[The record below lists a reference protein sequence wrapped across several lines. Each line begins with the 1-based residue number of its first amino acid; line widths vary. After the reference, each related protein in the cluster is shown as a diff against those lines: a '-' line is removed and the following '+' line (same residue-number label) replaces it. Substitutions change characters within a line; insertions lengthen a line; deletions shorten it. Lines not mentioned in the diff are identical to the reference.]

1 MPGSPGASRATGLP
15 DLSRSLGRVLLALA
29 IGAAGG
35 WLFKWL
41 TMPLPWMLG
50 SMAFCT
56 LAAVMGAPIRAP
68 VLIRPYMIVVV
79 GIMLGSGY
87 RPEMLDR
94 AGDWLGS
101 LTLLLAYIVVV
112 GGAGLAYFRLFSRYD
127 PTTAYFCAMPGG
139 FNEMVM
145 MGAEMGGD
153 ERKIALTHASRVLIV
168 VFTVPLWLRLT
179 GQLDIA
185 ARMSLSVGI
194 GQVSPGD
201 YLLLAAC
208 ALGWPLAAR
217 LRLPAASLVGPMLLS
232 AALHLGGATES
243 QPPTIIVNLAQL
255 FIGTTVGCRFVG
267 SGKAEVGQALA
278 IGAGLATLM
287 LALTALFSY
296 VVAGLTGTDFPVAV
310 LAFSPGGLAE
320 MALVGL
326 ALGVDVAFIATH
338 HVVRIFLVIML
349 APPAIRL
356 WQRFR
361 AGENR

>member
-1 MPGSPGASRATGLP
+1 MTIPPSFPGVA
-15 DLSRSLGRVLLALA
+15 LALA

-35 WLFKWL
+35 WLFKAV

-56 LAAVMGAPIRAP
+56 AAAVAGAPLRAP
-68 VLIRPYMIVVV
+68 ARIRPYMIVVV

-94 AGDWLGS
+94 AGEWLGS
-101 LTLLLAYIVVV
+101 LSMLLAYVVVV
-112 GGAGLAYFRLFSRYD
+112 GGAGLVYFRLFSRYD
-127 PTTAYFCAMPGG
+127 PVTSYFCAMPGG

-145 MGAEMGGD
+145 MGTEMGGD
-153 ERKIALTHASRVLIV
+153 ERKIALTHASRVLLV

-185 ARMSLSVGI
+185 SRAALSTGLADVA
-194 GQVSPGD
+194 PTD

-208 ALGWPLAAR
+208 GIGWPIAER
-217 LRLPAASLVGPMLLS
+217 LRVPAGLLVGPMMLS
-232 AALHLGGATES
+232 AALHLAGITAS
-243 QPPTIIVNLAQL
+243 QPPTLIVNLAQL
-255 FIGTTVGCRFVG
+255 FIGTTVGCRFTG
-267 SGKAEVGQALA
+267 ATKREVGHALT

-287 LALTALFSY
+287 LVLTTLFAFA
-296 VVAGLTGTDFPVAV
+296 VNAVTGTPFAVAM

-338 HVVRIFLVIML
+338 HVARILLVVML
-349 APPAIRL
+349 APAVIKAWGL
-356 WQRFR
+356 LKTKT
-361 AGENR
+361 